1 MFGKY
6 EDDKK
11 IAEWPGG
18 ERGWGK
24 HRVWLEPSKE
34 TDTFGRG
41 GFSIHGGD
49 VPGSAGCIDLTS
61 GMPGFAEW
69 FKNNGKDLI
78 IKVEY

>member
-1 MFGKY
+1 MLWFAIKHTP
-6 EDDKK
+6 
-11 IAEWPGG
+11 PGIKNTPHG
-18 ERGWGK
+18 
-24 HRVWLEPSKE
+24 VFFIP
-34 TDTFGRG
+34 D
-41 GFSIHGGD
+41 GGD